1 MEINF
6 VDGYAEGWAWAV
18 PKTFKDPLETG
29 KIKDGYVFYNSRKA
43 YGFKTWSEWLKSE
56 NPVSIQ
62 VKSVIDG
69 IIIVEVYVPNEKKTA
84 VIMKKTTTFTH
95 QGLIELL
102 RTGKELL

>member
-18 PKTFKDPLETG
+18 PETFKSPLEIG
-29 KIKDGYVFYNSRKA
+29 NIKEGYAFYNSRIA
-43 YGFKTWSEWLKSE
+43 YDEKWLTWLQSE

-69 IIIVEVYVPNEKKTA
+69 IVIVEVYVPNEKKTA
-84 VIMKKTTTFTH
+84 VIMKKTATFTH
-95 QGLIELL
+95 QGLIDLL